1 MTYKFL
7 DLAGLG
13 SLIEKLRTIFASSA
27 QGEHADS
34 AYQHSLI
41 KSGNPHNVTKSDI
54 GLSNVENK
62 NSATIRSEL
71 TKSEVVKAL
80 GYTPPTQDTNTT
92 YDIMKGATS
101 STAGS
106 SGLVPV
112 PDVGK
117 QTSFLRG
124 DGTWV
129 VPPNTTYSQ
138 ATSSTL
144 GLVKIGYAEN
154 GKNYPVE
161 LSNGQMF
168 VNVPWTDTN
177 TTYNVAT
184 QSSNGLLSSND
195 KAKLDG
201 IAEGANKYVLP
212 TASSTTLGGVT
223 TTSNV
228 TSNSGYTACPIISGV
243 PYYKDTNTTYTLS
256 SFGVTATA
264 AELNKLDGCTAT
276 VTELNY
282 VDGVTSNIQTQLNSK
297 APTSHNHSASNITS
311 GTLPI
316 TRGGTGGT
324 NAITA
329 RKNIDAI
336 NILVQ
341 ESQPTNQNSGDF
353 WLEII

>member
-1 MTYKFL
+1 MDYKFL

-13 SLIEKLRTIFASSA
+13 SLIEKLKTIFASSA

-34 AYQHSLI
+34 AYQHILI

-92 YDIMKGATS
+92 Y
-101 STAGS
+101 
-106 SGLVPV
+106 
-112 PDVGK
+112 
-117 QTSFLRG
+117 
-124 DGTWV
+124 
-129 VPPNTTYSQ
+129 
-138 ATSSTL
+138 
-144 GLVKIGYAEN
+144 
-154 GKNYPVE
+154 
-161 LSNGQMF
+161 
-168 VNVPWTDTN
+168 
-177 TTYNVAT
+177 NVAT

-195 KAKLDG
+195 KVKLDG
-201 IAEGANKYVLP
+201 ISEGANKYVLP
-212 TASSTTLGGVT
+212 TASSTTLGGVK

-243 PYYKDTNTTYTLS
+243 PYYKDTKLS

-264 AELNKLDGCTAT
+264 DELNKLDGCTAT

-282 VDGVTSNIQTQLNSK
+282 VDGVTSSIQVQLNGK
-297 APTSHNHSASNITS
+297 AALSHNHSASNITS
-311 GTLPI
+311 GILPI

-324 NAITA
+324 SSSTA
-329 RKNIDAI
+329 RENIDAI

-341 ESQPTNQNSGDF
+341 ESQPASQNVGDF
-353 WLEII
+353 WLEFI